1 MVESADE
8 GQGDDTAEIGW
19 LDGARLG
26 GILLE
31 REMRPR
37 AVVVAEVALQMTTEM
52 SLVQD
57 NHVVKELAA
66 DRSDH
71 ALGEG
76 VCQGERGAVR
86 TSAMR
91 MPFTRC

>member
-1 MVESADE
+1 
-8 GQGDDTAEIGW
+8 
-19 LDGARLG
+19 
-26 GILLE
+26 
-31 REMRPR
+31 
-37 AVVVAEVALQMTTEM
+37 MTTEM